1 MRYMAALLLILIT
14 TCEACGA
21 LLVPEQYA
29 TIEAALAA
37 AAYGDTV
44 SLAEGTY
51 FEHDLWLPPGVS
63 IVGRTSDPEAVR
75 IDAQGKGRVLEGEDL
90 DDRNLLSYLTICNGY
105 MEGWQGTGFRCEG
118 SPHLSHVVIEGNT
131 NIGGSGVGMF
141 CDGNPVIEHCIF
153 RENRSPAALG
163 GGLRINGVSGTAGPT
178 MTDVLFADNEAGC
191 GGGFYIQNAVGYL
204 ANLTVIGNTAH
215 GGGGG
220 AWFGVAGG
228 WGPEVENS
236 LFANNVAVEGGG
248 IVTDAGVTFR
258 RCTIVHNKAQL
269 HFAGGLFSEST
280 WDLPSSPNL
289 YDCIVAFNEGGGIGV
304 YDCPPVLL
312 ECCDAYG
319 NPGGNYVYCQPDWT
333 GINGNIS
340 LDPLFCE
347 TDDPLDYSLQDTSP
361 CAPDNNDCGVL
372 MGAFPVGCEGAATR
386 AMTWTRVKQLY

>member
-1 MRYMAALLLILIT
+1 MRAVVALFLLI
-14 TCEACGA
+14 AFSGAVQGA

-51 FEHDLWLPPGVS
+51 FEHDLWLPSGVS
-63 IVGRTSDPEAVR
+63 LIGRTSDPEAVR

-105 MEGWQGTGFRCEG
+105 LEGWQGTGFRCEG
-118 SPHLSHVVIEGNT
+118 SPHLSHVVIEGNA

-163 GGLRINGVSGTAGPT
+163 GGLRINGVSGTAGP
-178 MTDVLFADNEAGC
+178 MMMDVLFVGNEAGY
-191 GGGFYIQNAVGYL
+191 GGGFFINNYPGYF
-204 ANLTVIGNTAH
+204 ANLTVIGNMAH

-220 AWFGVAGG
+220 AYFADDGA
-228 WGPEVENS
+228 WGPELENS
-236 LFANNVAVEGGG
+236 LFANNAARAGGG
-248 IVTDAGVTFR
+248 IVTDASVTIR
-258 RCTIVHNKAQL
+258 NCTIVHNKAEL
-269 HFAGGLFSEST
+269 YFAGGLFSEST
-280 WDLPSSPNL
+280 WDLPSRPNL

-304 YDCPPVLL
+304 YDYPPVTL
-312 ECCDAYG
+312 ECCDVYG
-319 NPGGNYVYCQPDWT
+319 NPGGNYVYCQPDIT
-333 GINGNIS
+333 GISGNIS

-347 TDDPLDYSLQDTSP
+347 SADPLDYSIHDKSP
-361 CAPDNNDCGVL
+361 CAPGNNDCGVL
-372 MGAFPVGCEGAATR
+372 MGAFPVGCEGTATR